1 MNRNL
6 SNITAADLGGAKT
19 KPNTNEFPICPAGTH
34 VAKILAFD
42 EQETYNL
49 VSVEIEGVRY
59 NFFYNY
65 FIFGTT
71 DFDADV
77 LNWIMK
83 LATIEVKEDTS
94 LQEIANSAIGCSYK
108 IEVYNYTPKKGK
120 NAGKVQ
126 HGIQFSKAPELTV
139 VEVVTEDF
147 VLPY

>member
-19 KPNTNEFPICPAGTH
+19 KPNQNEFPTCPAGKH
-34 VAKILAFD
+34 VAKIISFD

-49 VSVEIEGVRY
+49 LSVEIGGQKY

-65 FIFGTT
+65 FIYGTT

-83 LATIEVKEDTS
+83 LATIEVTPETS
-94 LQEIANSAIGCSYK
+94 LQQIANSALGCSYE

-126 HGIQFSKAPELTV
+126 HGIQFSVAPKLTV
-139 VEVVTEDF
+139 VEVVTEEYE
-147 VLPY
+147 LPY